1 MFNMTNQDA
10 ENEYKEM
17 REALDYLHLKKN
29 EPTSILITKLFIHP
43 LLKSDLWKN
52 ADGFFDII
60 EGIIDVDVKNK
71 LKDILL
77 SIHLTTSFTINVKF
91 EVPIFTVTLIFINE
105 DEINESIHFL
115 IKNFLD
121 KAQKVTG
128 IEPELHFYPFEVFFA
143 LIDEVFKPN
152 REEVILENT
161 KGIVDEVSL
170 RWLNNLCYHSF
181 RTDVK
186 ELLIIRNSRLGDEI
200 MDIERRA
207 VNG

>member
-1 MFNMTNQDA
+1 
-10 ENEYKEM
+10 
-17 REALDYLHLKKN
+17 
-29 EPTSILITKLFIHP
+29 
-43 LLKSDLWKN
+43 
-52 ADGFFDII
+52 
-60 EGIIDVDVKNK
+60 
-71 LKDILL
+71 
-77 SIHLTTSFTINVKF
+77 VKF

-186 ELLIIRNSRLGDEI
+186 ELVIIRNSRLGDEI